1 MHGGRDTSAS
11 SMITSHCQDFVDRAA
26 QDSGYPLQRCLC
38 CGWIPNFPR
47 VCCTRCLGEL
57 EWFTGSGAGV
67 ISACAVVWRTHAKR
81 YELHVPIVM
90 SHIRLAEGPE
100 VIASVIGDNRL
111 TAEIGMQVMR
121 ACSGSWSALPQ
132 FRIAG

>member
-1 MHGGRDTSAS
+1 
-11 SMITSHCQDFVDRAA
+11 MITSHYRDFTGRAA
-26 QDSGYPLQRCLC
+26 GNAGYPLQRCLA

-57 EWFTGSGAGV
+57 EWFTGSGAG
-67 ISACAVVWRTHAKR
+67 IITACAVVRRTHAER
-81 YELHVPIVM
+81 YEPYVPIVM

-100 VIASVIGDNRL
+100 VIASIVGDNRL
-111 TAEIGMQVMR
+111 AAEIGMQVAR
-121 ACSGSWSALPQ
+121 AGSGAWSTLPQ